1 MNERLRR
8 RTERVGKCI
17 HTLNLSFNI
26 YWICNKCC
34 KDTHTHT
41 HTLDSKQQTVE
52 KAVKTVDNKST
63 WHMES
68 SVLAACKCHSYSH
81 KITLSVNAVQ
91 CPCSVFN
98 SSFCAVLIWHQLFGA
113 KEI

>member
-1 MNERLRR
+1 
-8 RTERVGKCI
+8 
-17 HTLNLSFNI
+17 
-26 YWICNKCC
+26 
-34 KDTHTHT
+34 
-41 HTLDSKQQTVE
+41 
-52 KAVKTVDNKST
+52 
-63 WHMES
+63 MES

-81 KITLSVNAVQ
+81 KITLSVNAAVQ